1 MLLDPMYVV
10 AVKSLIVPRLNHD
23 EARKCHKEVFLDQG
37 NVLGGYPYF

>member
-10 AVKSLIVPRLNHD
+10 AVKSLIVLKLNHD
-23 EARKCHKEVFLDQG
+23 EVRKCHKEVFLDQG